1 LRIVSAGERR
11 KHMTGGRVV
20 ARYFEALENGDP
32 STIPEL
38 FATDC
43 RVFRPE
49 LTEPLVGIDAIQGV
63 VRRAHQLF
71 DQFKATILDSI
82 EEEDRVAVRVRHEA
96 VYRGEWRTRI
106 GTFDVAGK
114 PTSWEAMA
122 LFRLRDGKIA
132 EERVFRDELGMLLDV
147 GAVVRAR

>member
-1 LRIVSAGERR
+1 LRIVSTGERR

>member
-1 LRIVSAGERR
+1 
-11 KHMTGGRVV
+11 MTAGRVV
-20 ARYFEALENGDP
+20 ARYFEALEKGDP
-32 STIPEL
+32 SVIPEL

-43 RVFRPE
+43 RIFRPE
-49 LTEPLVGIDAIQGV
+49 LSEPLVGSEAVKAV
-63 VRRAHQLF
+63 VTRAHRFF
-71 DQFKATILDSI
+71 DRFKATILDSV
-82 EEEDRVAVRVRHEA
+82 EEGDRVAVRVRHEA
-96 VYRGEWRTRI
+96 VYRVEWRTRI

-147 GAVVRAR
+147 GALEPAR

>member
-1 LRIVSAGERR
+1 
-11 KHMTGGRVV
+11 MTGGRVV
-20 ARYFEALENGDP
+20 ARYFEALESGDP
-32 STIPEL
+32 NVIPEL

-49 LTEPLVGIDAIQGV
+49 LSEPLIGVDAIKAV
-63 VRRAHQLF
+63 VTRAHRFF
-71 DQFKATILDSI
+71 DKFKATILDLI

-122 LFRLRDGKIA
+122 LFRLR
-132 EERVFRDELGMLLDV
+132 
-147 GAVVRAR
+147 